1 MSKNKKILAMT
12 ALFVSSLSLGVW
24 SAFWA
29 AGNAMFWMSGVSENI
44 KWANT
49 TLDFAAQTMISNIL
63 IFLWILAVVY
73 GIYAWFMIMNAA
85 WDETKAKKGKQII
98 MYVVIGIII
107 IWLANSIIQF
117 VLEKIL
123 K

>member
-12 ALFVSSLSLGVW
+12 ALFVSSLSLGVG
-24 SAFWA
+24 SAFGA
-29 AGNAMFWMSGVSENI
+29 AGNAMFGMSGVSENI
-44 KWANT
+44 KGANT

-63 IFLWILAVVY
+63 IFLGILAVVY
-73 GIYAWFMIMNAA
+73 GIYAGFMIMNAA
-85 WDETKAKKGKQII
+85 GDETKAKKGKQII